1 MSFKTPVYLDNNATT
16 PMDPRVLEEMLPY
29 FLEKFGNAAS
39 RTHAFG
45 WEAEEAVEIARENV
59 ATLVG
64 ANPKEIV
71 FTSGATEANNLA
83 IKGVFENNS
92 VKGNHIITVRTEHK
106 AVLDT
111 CRHVESMGGLVT
123 YLSVDSNGLINPNE
137 LEEAI
142 TSQTILIAV
151 MYANNETGVVQ
162 PIRKVSEI
170 AKKHNVL
177 FFCDATQAVGKIPID
192 VYNEGIDMM
201 SFSGHKFYGPKG
213 VGALFVRKNN
223 PGVNIIAQIDGG
235 GHERN
240 MRSGTLNVP
249 GIVGLGKACELADQE
264 MNTEIQRLS
273 ELRAYFEKELL
284 LLENIIINSVDA
296 PRLPHCT
303 NISFKD
309 IDGDKLIWEAGS
321 QLAFSRSSACTSATI
336 EPSYVLKAMGITE
349 DIIHNSFRFSF
360 GWYTTQE
367 EVDHAVKVISKIVK
381 EHRSERNLGHYQVV

>member
-1 MSFKTPVYLDNNATT
+1 
-16 PMDPRVLEEMLPY
+16 MDPRVLEEMLPY

-59 ATLVG
+59 ASLIG

-142 TSQTILIAV
+142 TSETILIAV

-162 PIRKVSEI
+162 PISKVSEI

-177 FFCDATQAVGKIPID
+177 FFCDASQAVGKIPID
-192 VYNEGIDMM
+192 VCNEGIDMM

-213 VGALFVRKNN
+213 IGALFVRKNN

-284 LLENIIINSVDA
+284 LLENIIINSFED

-303 NISFKD
+303 NIYFKD

-321 QLAFSRSSACTSATI
+321 QLAFSRSSACTSATM
-336 EPSYVLKAMGITE
+336 EPSYVLKAMGLTA

-360 GWYTTQE
+360 GRYTTKE
-367 EVDHAVKVISKIVK
+367 EVDHAVKIISKIVK